1 MTHNHANYEARLHFV
16 QCLLRDRFNLENDAE
31 VEPISYDP
39 ECPFKYNNFVYRVTL
54 PVAITSKHTAQE
66 EGRQPGCDPIPDGT
80 RHFIMR
86 LTNPDAEGMSP
97 KTRVEN
103 EVALISLAADA
114 LKHFQP
120 PVVPSVYAWGSAAA
134 KSSQGW
140 IIQQLMP
147 GEPVE
152 NSFESMD
159 LQQKRAILS
168 QMAKLLKGLQDY
180 QLPDTITG
188 FGGVT
193 FDEKGCIAST
203 AMTSVGVGPW
213 PTYEASFK
221 GRLEVALQR
230 ADANPYIQG
239 WHSNGVRDR
248 LKAFIKDGV
257 PSQFEALKTA
267 HEKSIIHADFVTTNL
282 LFDPSTQRI
291 TGLIDYDFACVLHP
305 SYEFLRSLGDAGGQ
319 FRGWSSDEAS
329 EEELLRK
336 AKLYGF
342 PSPLPVTTE
351 GGKVNWEVAK
361 AWEDEMEKLNVKR
374 PATIEDI
381 DKAADVDT
389 ILRTIL
395 PWRVSNSDILR
406 MQSEKVIMKC
416 KEENEVQLVQLLER
430 LGF

>member
-1 MTHNHANYEARLHFV
+1 MAHNHTNYQARLDFI
-16 QCLLRDRFNLENDAE
+16 QRLLHERFNLETDAKI
-31 VEPISYDP
+31 EPISYDP

-54 PVAITSKHTAQE
+54 PVSTTSSRTAQDE
-66 EGRQPGCDPIPDGT
+66 ALQPGCDRIPDGIT
-80 RHFIMR
+80 QFIMR

-103 EVALISLAADA
+103 EVALISLAAQA
-114 LKHFQP
+114 LNHFQP
-120 PVVPSVYAWGSAAA
+120 PVVPSVYAWGSAAT

-152 NSFESMD
+152 PSYENMNV
-159 LQQKRAILS
+159 QQKKGILS
-168 QMAKLLKGLQDY
+168 QMAKLLKGLQDF
-180 QLPDTITG
+180 QLPETITG

-193 FDEKGCIAST
+193 FDEKGRIVSA

-221 GRLEVALQR
+221 SRLEVALQR
-230 ADANPYIQG
+230 ADENPYIRG
-239 WHSNGVRDR
+239 WHANGIRDR
-248 LKAFIKDGV
+248 LNVFVQKGV

-267 HEKSIIHADFVTTNL
+267 HEKSIIHGDFVTTNL

-291 TGLIDYDFACVLHP
+291 TGLIDYDFGCILHP

-319 FRGWSSDEAS
+319 FRGWLSDEAS
-329 EEELLRK
+329 EEEQLRK

-342 PSPLPVTTE
+342 PSPLPATTKD
-351 GGKVNWEVAK
+351 GKVDWEVAK
-361 AWEDEMEKLNVKR
+361 AWETEMEKLNVKR
-374 PATIEDI
+374 PATIRGI
-381 DKAADVDT
+381 DKVADVDT

-416 KEENEVQLVQLLER
+416 RDENETQLVQLLER

>member
-1 MTHNHANYEARLHFV
+1 MTHNHANYEARLRFI
-16 QCLLRDRFNLENDAE
+16 QCLLRDRFNLENAAE
-31 VEPISYDP
+31 VEPISYDA

-54 PVAITSKHTAQE
+54 PVAITLKHAAQE
-66 EGRQPGCDPIPDGT
+66 EVRQPGCDPIPDGT
-80 RHFIMR
+80 RQFIMR

-114 LKHFQP
+114 LKHFRP

-134 KSSQGW
+134 MSSQGW

-152 NSFESMD
+152 NSYESMD
-159 LQQKRAILS
+159 LQQKKAILS

-180 QLPDTITG
+180 QLPETITG

-193 FDEKGCIAST
+193 FDEKGRIVST
-203 AMTSVGVGPW
+203 AMTSVGAGPW
-213 PTYEASFK
+213 LTYEASFK

-239 WHSNGVRDR
+239 WHAN
-248 LKAFIKDGV
+248 
-257 PSQFEALKTA
+257 
-267 HEKSIIHADFVTTNL
+267 VTTNL

-319 FRGWSSDEAS
+319 FRGWSADKAS
-329 EEELLRK
+329 EEELLRQ

-351 GGKVNWEVAK
+351 DGKVNWEVAK
-361 AWEDEMEKLNVKR
+361 AWEDEIEKLNVKR
-374 PATIEDI
+374 PATIEGI
-381 DKAADVDT
+381 DKVADVDT

-406 MQSEKVIMKC
+406 MQSEKVILKC
-416 KEENEVQLVQLLER
+416 KEENEAQLIQLLER

>member
-1 MTHNHANYEARLHFV
+1 MAHNHTNYQARLDFI
-16 QCLLRDRFNLENDAE
+16 QRLLYEHFNLETDAKI
-31 VEPISYDP
+31 EPISYDP

-54 PVAITSKHTAQE
+54 PIATTSSHTAQDE
-66 EGRQPGCDPIPDGT
+66 ALQPGCVRIPDGIT
-80 RHFIMR
+80 QFIMC

-103 EVALISLAADA
+103 EVALISLAAQV
-114 LKHFQP
+114 LNHFQP
-120 PVVPSVYAWGSAAA
+120 PVVPSVYAWGSAAT

-152 NSFESMD
+152 SSYENMNV
-159 LQQKRAILS
+159 QQKKGILS
-168 QMAKLLKGLQDY
+168 QMARLLKGLQDF
-180 QLPDTITG
+180 QLPETITG

-193 FDEKGCIAST
+193 FDK
-203 AMTSVGVGPW
+203 
-213 PTYEASFK
+213 K
-221 GRLEVALQR
+221 GRIV
-230 ADANPYIQG
+230 I
-239 WHSNGVRDR
+239 
-248 LKAFIKDGV
+248 
-257 PSQFEALKTA
+257 
-267 HEKSIIHADFVTTNL
+267 TTNL

-291 TGLIDYDFACVLHP
+291 TGLIDYDFGCILHP

-329 EEELLRK
+329 EEEQLRK

-342 PSPLPVTTE
+342 PSPLPATTKD
-351 GGKVNWEVAK
+351 GKVDWEVAK
-361 AWEDEMEKLNVKR
+361 AWETEIEKLNVKR
-374 PATIEDI
+374 PATIRGI
-381 DKAADVDT
+381 DKVADVDT

-416 KEENEVQLVQLLER
+416 RDENETQLVQLLER

>member
-1 MTHNHANYEARLHFV
+1 MYMRVV
-16 QCLLRDRFNLENDAE
+16 QRSSTAYLAKNDAE

-39 ECPFKYNNFVYRVTL
+39 KCPFKYNNFVYRVTL
-54 PVAITSKHTAQE
+54 PVAITSGHNIQE

-80 RHFIMR
+80 RQLIMR
-86 LTNPDAEGMSP
+86 LTNPDAEGLSP

-103 EVALISLAADA
+103 EVALISLSADA
-114 LKHFQP
+114 LKGFQP

-159 LQQKRAILS
+159 LQQKKAILS

-180 QLPDTITG
+180 QLPETITG

-193 FDEKGCIAST
+193 FDEKGRIVST

-213 PTYEASFK
+213 LTYEASFK

-248 LKAFIKDGV
+248 LDAFIKDGSRANYS
-257 PSQFEALKTA
+257 PL
-267 HEKSIIHADFVTTNL
+267 HNLVTTNL
-282 LFDPSTQRI
+282 LFDPLTQRI
-291 TGLIDYDFACVLHP
+291 TGLIDYDFACILHP

-361 AWEDEMEKLNVKR
+361 AWEDEIEELNVKR
-374 PATIEDI
+374 PATIEGI
-381 DKAADVDT
+381 DKVADVDT

-395 PWRVSNSDILR
+395 PWRVNNSDVLQ

-416 KEENEVQLVQLLER
+416 KEENEAQLVQLLER